1 MMADMNFA
9 ALSVEIGIAVLM
21 AAVLLLDLV
30 GGAVSQG

>member
-9 ALSVEIGIAVLM
+9 ALSIEISIAALM